1 MSFTRTLKVAA
12 LMLAGAIVAGSTAQ
26 AAGPSPMQTVRY
38 PWTGTDDEIA
48 VNLAIGSLRDSMM
61 KWLTS
66 ERGVHAETLLVS
78 IGAVAGFSAQMAV
91 QERIKNRD
99 IPGAT
104 KDMTAPE
111 LGKFMGERSIAVQ
124 VTGKNGE
131 IYYYGDLLNGY
142 LLKQAY
148 TVDPPL
154 YNILGGGAVEAGMK
168 AADLPDMIPIFTRAS
183 RAIGTPEY
191 GNLNVPKNLNP
202 HFTPRQALDKFWPQV
217 KFIFERQDGQGVGP
231 AKGRNVKPEYW
242 PLVTALVARQ
252 FLVMAKDAV
261 DPRVAFELMM
271 ESAIVMSKIDPAKVP
286 QEAPE
291 AN

>member
-154 YNILGGGAVEAGMK
+154 YNILGGGAVEAGVK
-168 AADLPDMIPIFTRAS
+168 QSDLPDIIPMFKHAAQTM
-183 RAIGTPEY
+183 GTSEF
-191 GNLNVPKNLNP
+191 GILNVPKNLDP
-202 HFTPRQALDKFWPQV
+202 AYTPRQALDKFWPRAKAILQNT
-217 KFIFERQDGQGVGP
+217 DGPGP
-231 AKGRNVKPEYW
+231 AKGRSVKPEYW

-252 FLVMAKDAV
+252 FLVMSKDTV
-261 DPRVAFELMM
+261 DPRVAFALMM
-271 ESAIVMSKIDPAKVP
+271 ESAITMSKLDPAKVP
-286 QEAPE
+286 QDLPAGTK
-291 AN
+291 